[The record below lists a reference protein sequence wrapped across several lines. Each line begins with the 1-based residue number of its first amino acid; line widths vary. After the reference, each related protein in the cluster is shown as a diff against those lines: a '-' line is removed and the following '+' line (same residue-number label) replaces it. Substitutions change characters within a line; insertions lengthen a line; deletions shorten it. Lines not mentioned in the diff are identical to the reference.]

1 MTTATETPI
10 IINTPSDAVELLEL
24 MQQAAQRWIAVHA
37 PFETLDHT
45 DTFRR
50 LINSLQDA
58 QSNFTR
64 NLTNDVEF

>member
-10 IINTPSDAVELLEL
+10 IINTPSDAVKLLEL
-24 MQQAAQRWIAVHA
+24 MQQAAKRWIAVHA
-37 PFETLDHT
+37 PFETLDHM
-45 DTFRR
+45 DTFCR